1 MSQKKRVRIYKAGG
15 QQGAYINPTAQ
26 WMMKMGG
33 QPQAQS
39 EISDEQISAYVQN
52 ALMQDAD
59 PNDIYKS
66 LLQSGVDKNKANQ
79 IISSIVEYINEARKV
94 EMADKTGQPE
104 LAQKEAEEMAALERA
119 AAEEDAQRAR
129 QMQMMQT
136 AMEDTQADE
145 DMFTNDLIDDYIEG
159 NDEQMMYG
167 GQPLPSKSKFVNR
180 AMKEYKKGGAIGQGQ
195 KPDEASLNAATNFI
209 QSINKESNEAKIKQE
224 AEQYYDN
231 VMLPQARRGKEMRTQ
246 RMLNRGLNQIL
257 GGASNM
263 GMTNPYMYSEANPYG
278 AQLKT
283 ANIDVRKTGLFGRPK
298 QYSVQFDWDYINQP
312 QLVEDAI
319 DLEVNNT
326 KDEVKDT
333 QKQQV
338 AKKNETTSENSRL
351 KELAKKRASGE
362 VKSSGTGGKGKS
374 KKKVSTDNVEK
385 STPEETKETYDVVD
399 NYGPKSQEASSKLT
413 YRDKVPE
420 FISLADANVGPI
432 IGYPGAGIGSAIADL
447 YSWITGDE
455 EVDRQTWDQ
464 TAASL
469 ILGIPSSSPKA
480 LGQGF
485 TSGKAVYTPPPG
497 AARLP
502 AGTPGF
508 PNVPGTAVP
517 RIGTSGLPKGL
528 PAGPRG
534 YLNPGQKM
542 ISAPDGTQL
551 VLPFKQGGMH
561 NQFGGAVNPFTLDS
575 TGLAKFIYGGSD
587 PMMAM
592 GGDPRKR
599 EPSKIFQAISKEVAD
614 INPNWENEYYHFN
627 RGKGKVYK
635 TAGDRFKTFK
645 QDIFP
650 NKNQDVR
657 DYNKVTTVFQDGGS
671 NDLTMYKTGK
681 EKQDEFWT
689 NHYRKP
695 DTGEIINQ
703 ETGAVVTLPNFTDDV
718 TTQTGTS
725 DYEKRIKELEN
736 QLAGFKS
743 NAGVP
748 RDMYGRQLP
757 PPLFNR
763 RARDLAGMGSLLGM
777 AGVLNPLEY
786 AGSWN
791 QYSDMY
797 DPNTGERIPDEVR
810 KRIGL
815 PNLTE
820 IDVRKSRLIGGRPKD
835 YSLKF
840 GMPGSAST
848 SKEDLRENIAMDNN
862 NSFSNIDSKG
872 RLLREKEDTPY
883 NRISDKKWEKF
894 KEKESKKN
902 IPEDYVSPETKIN
915 LSDLSSIQTN
925 QKPIGVENNILG
937 KENSIMP
944 EVPVAQQEISNL
956 INPSASEDFN
966 SWLSRNAMGPSI
978 PPADMANNPNIGLDL
993 LAAEDYASRS
1003 LNEGFNGDYLNKF
1016 IKNSYSIND
1025 TLPPGYSIRESDG
1038 TLMIPDP
1045 FDYNSPGPRNPQVTK
1060 TVSTNDPVSRRMN
1073 AGLSIFKLKDET
1085 FPGNPNLRNEIQS
1098 MVRSYSQENNIPE
1111 ENFKQYQRLLP
1122 EQKLELIN
1130 KAKNSGKQDLYEILI
1145 YLADAGSN
1153 SSSDDALGQAKKG
1166 GMPKFQ
1172 TDGQFDLADT
1182 SAIEVDED
1190 SLMGERPDYV
1200 QFYDNKEYMFSGKDD
1215 SFIGPAQVDVKENDS
1230 YIFDPTK
1237 ALDLGNVAAYKFLNN
1252 MEKPDFT
1259 KFTGTNIYDSN
1270 MDVSDKG
1277 TYDID
1282 SGLFRPGRMG
1292 FEGVVQ
1298 KGGAINDEIYMTEEE
1313 IEEFLRNGGQLEYL

>member
-1 MSQKKRVRIYKAGG
+1 MKKRVRIYKAGG
-15 QQGAYINPTAQ
+15 QKGQYINPTAK
-26 WMMKMGG
+26 WMMQIGG

-136 AMEDTQADE
+136 VMEDTQADE

-167 GQPLPSKSKFVNR
+167 GQPLPSKSKFVKQ
-180 AMKEYKKGGAIGQGQ
+180 AIKEYKKGGAIGQGQ

-209 QSINKESNEAKIKQE
+209 QSVNKESNEAKIKQE

-263 GMTNPYMYSEANPYG
+263 GMANPYMYSQANPYG

-283 ANIDVRKTGLFGRPK
+283 ANINVEKTGLFGRPK

-312 QLVEDAI
+312 QLVKDAV
-319 DLEVNNT
+319 DLEVSNAE
-326 KDEVKDT
+326 DEVKNT

-338 AKKNETTSENSRL
+338 AKKNETTSANSRL

-362 VKSSGTGGKGKS
+362 VKSSGTTKS
-374 KKKVSTDNVEK
+374 SGTKKATVKTEPEAETEVKVQ
-385 STPEETKETYDVVD
+385 PEETYNVID
-399 NYGPKSQEASSKLT
+399 NYGPKSQEASPKLT
-413 YRDKVPE
+413 YRKNFPE
-420 FISLADANVGPI
+420 VVSYEEAGIQPI
-432 IGYPGAGIGSAIADL
+432 MGYPGAGVGSLIADL
-447 YSWITGDE
+447 YGWATGDE
-455 EVDRQTWDQ
+455 NVDRQAWDQ
-464 TAASL
+464 AVASL
-469 ILGIPSSSPKA
+469 IFGRPSPSPKA

-497 AARLP
+497 SARLP

-508 PNVPGTAVP
+508 PNVPGTPVP
-517 RIGTSGLPKGL
+517 RIGTSGLPKSL

-534 YLNPGQKM
+534 YLNPGQRM
-542 ISAPDGTQL
+542 LNAPDGTQL
-551 VLPFKQGGMH
+551 VMPFKQGGMH
-561 NQFGGAVNPFTLDS
+561 NQFGGAVNPFSLDP
-575 TGLAKFIYGGSD
+575 TGLTKFIY
-587 PMMAM
+587 
-592 GGDPRKR
+592 
-599 EPSKIFQAISKEVAD
+599 
-614 INPNWENEYYHFN
+614 
-627 RGKGKVYK
+627 
-635 TAGDRFKTFK
+635 
-645 QDIFP
+645 
-650 NKNQDVR
+650 
-657 DYNKVTTVFQDGGS
+657 GGS

-689 NHYRKP
+689 KHYRKP

-703 ETGAVVTLPNFTDDV
+703 ETGAVVTLPDFTDDV

-736 QLAGFKS
+736 QLAGLQN

-763 RARDLAGMGSLLGM
+763 RARDLAGAGSFFGMMGM
-777 AGVLNPLEY
+777 LNPLEY

-815 PNLTE
+815 PNLSE
-820 IDVRKSRLIGGRPKD
+820 IDVRKSRLFGGLPKE

-848 SKEDLRENIAMDNN
+848 SKEDLKSDATMSNN

-883 NRISDKKWEKF
+883 NRMSDKKWEKF

-902 IPEDYVSPETKIN
+902 IPEDYVSPETEIN

-925 QKPIGVENNILG
+925 QKPIGVGNNILG
-937 KENSIMP
+937 KENLIMP
-944 EVPVAQQEISNL
+944 EVSVETLPARPIVSSPNQIQGIEALRNYTPSTNTQTTTQPVLQQEISNL
-956 INPSASEDFN
+956 INPSTSKDFN
-966 SWLSRNAMGPSI
+966 SWLSRNPNAMGPI
-978 PPADMANNPNIGLDL
+978 QNPSLTGLDL
-993 LAAEDYASRS
+993 LSSEDYSTQLMNRLSNESESNIDRIIDNDQAYRS
-1003 LNEGFNGDYLNKF
+1003 YLSKD
-1016 IKNSYSIND
+1016 IMD
-1025 TLPPGYSIRESDG
+1025 TLPEGYSFKEPDN
-1038 TLMIPDP
+1038 TLMFP
-1045 FDYNSPGPRNPQVTK
+1045 FSNTEPAPPNPRVRRTF
-1060 TVSTNDPVSRRMN
+1060 STNDPVSRRMN
-1073 AGLSIFKLKDET
+1073 AGLSIAKLKDEK
-1085 FPGNPNLRNEIQS
+1085 FPGNPNLRNEMKS
-1098 MVRSYSQENNIPE
+1098 MVSIYSQENNIPE
-1111 ENFKQYQRLLP
+1111 ENFKQYQRLSP

-1172 TDGQFDLADT
+1172 TDGEFDLVDT

-1190 SLMGERPDYV
+1190 YLMGERPDYV
-1200 QFYDNKEYMFSGKDD
+1200 QFYDDKEYMFSGKDD
-1215 SFIGPAQVDVKENDS
+1215 SFIGPAQVDVKEKDS
-1230 YIFDPTK
+1230 YIFDPAK
-1237 ALDLGNVAAYKFLNN
+1237 ALDLFNVGAYKFLQNR
-1252 MEKPDFT
+1252 ERPDMTPFM
-1259 KFTGTNIYDSN
+1259 GTNIYDPN
-1270 MDVSDKG
+1270 MDVADKG

-1282 SGLFRPGRMG
+1282 SGLFRPGEMG

-1298 KGGAINDEIYMTEEE
+1298 KGGAINDELYMTEEE